1 MIRVIVD
8 RLERTTKS
16 ATLLPPT
23 LALLDDEDEMSLLV
37 IARFFPLFCA
47 KKEKR
52 KAFAQSSISTFFADW
67 SARVCILPEGMI
79 GRKHRTNI

>member
-1 MIRVIVD
+1 MMRVIVD

-23 LALLDDEDEMSLLV
+23 LALLDDEDGMSLLV
-37 IARFFPLFCA
+37 IARFFSLFCA

-52 KAFAQSSISTFFADW
+52 NHSSNHRYRHFCRLVCKSLYSARGHDW
-67 SARVCILPEGMI
+67 S
-79 GRKHRTNI
+79 KT